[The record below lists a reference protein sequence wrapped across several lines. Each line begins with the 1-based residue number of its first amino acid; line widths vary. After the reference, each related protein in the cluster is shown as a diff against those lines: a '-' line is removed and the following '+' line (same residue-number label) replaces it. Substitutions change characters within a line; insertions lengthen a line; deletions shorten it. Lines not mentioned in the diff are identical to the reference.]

1 MIYVRKLSPINHLNA
16 LRSFS
21 IAQLTF
27 CILYFVFNVTSR
39 ISFKISINIIGLH
52 YLRLLPFHTPGVP
65 NYEYALRFTLF
76 NYSPWRAISENQ
88 LNTVGKKPLIVEVTA
103 AIGSTNS

>member
-76 NYSPWRAISENQ
+76 NYSPWRAITRVSHANP
-88 LNTVGKKPLIVEVTA
+88 LLFVTVVTA
-103 AIGSTNS
+103 DL